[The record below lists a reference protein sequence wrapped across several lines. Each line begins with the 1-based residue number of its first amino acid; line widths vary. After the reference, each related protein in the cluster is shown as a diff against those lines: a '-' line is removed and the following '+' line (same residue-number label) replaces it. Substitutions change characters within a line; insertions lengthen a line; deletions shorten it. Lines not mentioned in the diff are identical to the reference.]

1 MSEPIEKQELP
12 PEPAEWVDVVTPAKP
27 KDIPVA
33 KDGKEVPEGYHVAPS
48 GRIIKN
54 RDPAS
59 YARKN
64 KVKND
69 TPVQP
74 ADVLREDLAGLLTNT
89 TMGIHAML
97 AEVVDPRCALQ
108 PEQAK
113 IEGEALA
120 RIMEQYK
127 MDPDGKYLPWLV
139 LIGTLLLCETP
150 TVMVIAGKVK
160 SSRSGRTQK
169 GEIVEGILEGVE
181 VVP

>member
-1 MSEPIEKQELP
+1 VS
-12 PEPAEWVDVVTPAKP
+12 TAKP
-27 KDIPVA
+27 KEVPVA

-48 GRIIKN
+48 GRVIKN

-59 YARKN
+59 YHRKN

-69 TPVQP
+69 TPMQP

-108 PEQAK
+108 PEQAR
-113 IEGEALA
+113 IEGEAIA
-120 RIMEQYK
+120 RIMEQYSL
-127 MDPDGKYLPWLV
+127 DPSGKFTPWLV
-139 LIGTLLLCETP
+139 LVGTLLLCETP
-150 TVMVIAGKVK
+150 TAMVIAGKVK
-160 SSRSGRTQK
+160 NARSGRTQR
-169 GEIVEGILEGVE
+169 GEIVEGVIEGVE